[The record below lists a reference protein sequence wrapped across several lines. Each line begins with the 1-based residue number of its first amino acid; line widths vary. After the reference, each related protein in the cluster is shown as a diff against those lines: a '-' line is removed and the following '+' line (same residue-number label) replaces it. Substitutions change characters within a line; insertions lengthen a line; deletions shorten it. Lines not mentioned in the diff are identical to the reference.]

1 MTWKCQCGE
10 ENESFMSYCRECTR
24 LHSGH
29 GCVSDELARLAACL
43 SAIHGAL
50 VDAYGVGPEKPE
62 DYADAIRDGA
72 AEAHGKGYAA
82 AKHDLAEENGR
93 LNGLRVVAERRAEDA
108 EQGITALIRLGVIHL
123 YGDPKTL
130 DARIDAALKEA
141 E

>member
-1 MTWKCQCGE
+1 M
-10 ENESFMSYCRECTR
+10 
-24 LHSGH
+24 
-29 GCVSDELARLAACL
+29 SDELARLAACL

-108 EQGITALIRLGVIHL
+108 EQRIEEVRKERDQQEGARLLRLTIEVFGCNRL
-123 YGDPKTL
+123 LDL
-130 DARIDAALKEA
+130 LRDARDELADAGHKGDLMYRLDVALGDR
-141 E
+141 